1 MQCFSTNC
9 LGSQSKLVRS
19 LLRLISYRN
28 LLSFN
33 VIERLMVCCNFGE
46 RERECRVRGG
56 KKRRGEGQGT
66 RIDIP
71 AFWLDVVE
79 RAEWSQ
85 MII

>member
-1 MQCFSTNC
+1 M
-9 LGSQSKLVRS
+9 
-19 LLRLISYRN
+19 
-28 LLSFN
+28 
-33 VIERLMVCCNFGE
+33 ERE
-46 RERECRVRGG
+46 REREGERECRVRGG

>member
-1 MQCFSTNC
+1 
-9 LGSQSKLVRS
+9 
-19 LLRLISYRN
+19 
-28 LLSFN
+28 
-33 VIERLMVCCNFGE
+33 MVCCNFGE
-46 RERECRVRGG
+46 REREREGERECRVRGG